1 MILQPTGLVA
11 LLLVLRREPLH
22 LVLAELGQV
31 ALKDLDL
38 DHRLC
43 ARTLCTEGCRGGGQV
58 EERG

>member
-31 ALKDLDL
+31 ALEDLDL
-38 DHRLC
+38 DK
-43 ARTLCTEGCRGGGQV
+43 V
-58 EERG
+58 MVY